1 MKKKIIAF
9 IPARIDSKSIKK
21 KNIKNFN
28 GKPLIAWTI
37 QQALAS
43 ECERVIVS
51 TDSLEI
57 KEIAL
62 QYGAEVPYLREKKLS
77 SDDTAIEPVIL
88 DCLSYLKKNENILPY
103 AIALLMPTSPFRKVE
118 DINKAISIFNENN
131 YTSIVSVSLATANQN
146 PYWMLKE
153 NSGKVTLF
161 TGQSLSEIRAR
172 RQELPDAYI
181 RNDFIYLFRSKNLY
195 VDKPGLYGDNVK
207 LMKIDENRNDID
219 INTEKDWK
227 IAEYIFK
234 DEI

>member
-1 MKKKIIAF
+1 
-9 IPARIDSKSIKK
+9 
-21 KNIKNFN
+21 
-28 GKPLIAWTI
+28 
-37 QQALAS
+37 
-43 ECERVIVS
+43 
-51 TDSLEI
+51 
-57 KEIAL
+57 
-62 QYGAEVPYLREKKLS
+62 
-77 SDDTAIEPVIL
+77 
-88 DCLSYLKKNENILPY
+88 
-103 AIALLMPTSPFRKVE
+103 
-118 DINKAISIFNENN
+118 
-131 YTSIVSVSLATANQN
+131 
-146 PYWMLKE
+146 MLKE

-172 RQELPDAYI
+172 RQELPDVYI

>member
-1 MKKKIIAF
+1 MNKKIIAF
-9 IPARIDSKSIKK
+9 IPARIESKSIKK
-21 KNIKNFN
+21 KNIKIFN

-37 QQALAS
+37 EQALAS
-43 ECERVIVS
+43 ECEKIIVS

-62 QYGAEVPYLREKKLS
+62 QYGAEVPYIRDKKLS

-88 DCLSYLKKNENILPY
+88 DFLSHMRKYEDISPY

-118 DINKAISIFNENN
+118 DINKAISIFNTSK
-131 YTSIVSVSLATANQN
+131 YTSVVSVSLSTANQN
-146 PYWMLKE
+146 PHWMLKE
-153 NSGKVTLF
+153 IDGEVKLF
-161 TGQSLSEIRAR
+161 TGESLSEIKAR
-172 RQELPDAYI
+172 RQELPDVYI
-181 RNDFIYLFRSKNLY
+181 RNDFIYLFSTKNLY
-195 VDKPGLYGDNVK
+195 SDKPGLYGDNIK

>member
-62 QYGAEVPYLREKKLS
+62 QYGAEVPYLREKNLS

-88 DCLSYLKKNENILPY
+88 DCLNYLKKNENISPF

-131 YTSIVSVSLATANQN
+131 YSSVVSVSLATANQN

-153 NSGKVTLF
+153 TNGEVTLF
-161 TGQSLSEIRAR
+161 SGESLSEIKAR
-172 RQELPDAYI
+172 RQELPDVYI

-195 VDKPGLYGDNVK
+195 VNKPGLYGDNVK

>member
-1 MKKKIIAF
+1 MKKNIIAF

-37 QQALAS
+37 HQALAS

-88 DCLSYLKKNENILPY
+88 DCLSYLKKNENISPY

-153 NSGKVTLF
+153 NNGKVTLF

-181 RNDFIYLFRSKNLY
+181 RNDFIYLFKSKNLY
-195 VDKPGLYGDNVK
+195 VNKPGLYGDNVK